1 MTRLMLWLFIGAYV
15 IMAGP
20 TLLRAQNAT
29 YDEGALRL
37 EGHGG
42 DLRIVRGVQ
51 GTVVAHIGGF
61 RTPDV
66 SAIVSPSEK
75 AMLEAKSFAR
85 DYGPGNWI
93 AAVGIVALGAG
104 IGVSRMHDA
113 NRSLPTGLA
122 VSGAALILYGGTRIQ
137 SAYNALTRSIW
148 WYNRD
153 LKQ

>member
-1 MTRLMLWLFIGAYV
+1 MTRSMLWLFVGAYAILGGATV
-15 IMAGP
+15 VA
-20 TLLRAQNAT
+20 AQDGK
-29 YDEGALRL
+29 YDESALRL

-75 AMLEAKSFAR
+75 AMIEAKSFAH

-104 IGVSRMHDA
+104 IGVSRVHDA
-113 NRSLPTGLA
+113 DRSIPTGLA

-153 LKQ
+153 LKN

>member
-1 MTRLMLWLFIGAYV
+1 MTRVLLWLFVGAYLV
-15 IMAGP
+15 LGGAAVL
-20 TLLRAQNAT
+20 TAQGSS
-29 YDEGALRL
+29 YDTSALRL

-75 AMLEAKSFAR
+75 AMVEAKSFAH
-85 DYGPGNWI
+85 DYGPGNWT
-93 AAVGIVALGAG
+93 AAVGIVAVGAA
-104 IGVSRMHDA
+104 IGVSRMHDG
-113 NRSLPTGLA
+113 NTSLPTGLA

-153 LKQ
+153 LKN

>member
-1 MTRLMLWLFIGAYV
+1 MTRLLLGLFVGAYLV
-15 IMAGP
+15 LGGP
-20 TLLRAQNAT
+20 SVLTAQGPG
-29 YDEGALRL
+29 YDDSALRL

-75 AMLEAKSFAR
+75 AMIEAKSFAH

-93 AAVGIVALGAG
+93 AAVGIVAVGAG
-104 IGVSRMHDA
+104 IGVARVHDA
-113 NRSLPTGLA
+113 NRSIPTGLA

-153 LKQ
+153 LKR

>member
-1 MTRLMLWLFIGAYV
+1 MTRSMLWLFVGAYLV
-15 IMAGP
+15 LGG
-20 TLLRAQNAT
+20 TKVLSAQDAK
-29 YDEGALRL
+29 YDESALRL

-75 AMLEAKSFAR
+75 AMIEAKSFAH

-93 AAVGIVALGAG
+93 AAAGIVALGAG
-104 IGVSRMHDA
+104 IGVSRIHDA
-113 NRSLPTGLA
+113 DRSMATGLA

-153 LKQ
+153 LKN